1 MKISDI
7 REQFPQ
13 YNDLSDT
20 ALADALHSKYYPD
33 LPKEDVYKQL
43 GLETSKKGLG
53 AAFER
58 GLESYLSPSLTAL
71 QGPST
76 ESALAG
82 VERARHLEETN
93 PSQTSLEKVKEAF
106 KKGVLPGIG
115 ETVREIPYAFAEQAP
130 NLVSMGAGARL
141 GAMAGAPFGGVG
153 ALGGAG
159 LGALAGQ
166 FVSSYL
172 PQAGG
177 NIEEQAQAQKARGE
191 PVNINALKAYGTAV
205 PMAAA
210 DVGLMHYIGGRGLMG
225 KMLGVP
231 EELMAKKSAVE
242 VEKLA
247 QEKLVPSLLKGTAKG
262 FAAEVP
268 TEILQ
273 DVLQRAQAG
282 EDLTSPEA
290 FQGYGET
297 AFQMGLLSPLGALG
311 RLSEKSEARGQLETK
326 KAEEQKKQQI
336 QAIKDQQT
344 ADAQEEQRKQD
355 PAYMQ
360 TFVQNYEALQDQY
373 KDLQKQTKKPDM
385 KTAVPADIEQY
396 NQNREQLA
404 EMRKKLTADS
414 QEYLQLRPAYNK
426 IRAQQQTQAQ
436 QAEDQRYQQMETET
450 AQNQPTADT
459 AYYQSPQGTLPGIQP
474 AIDPTT
480 GEPVAQAPEKVDTRA
495 LYDRL
500 QILQRAKDAHQQQ
513 ESEIAASGDM
523 KALGEFFK
531 QKDTV
536 DKAYKDTA
544 KQLKEA
550 GGYEPAPKHPAVVA
564 QDAYNKAAAELQE
577 KSKAGTFGYDPEV
590 ARKLYAKVEAAQNNL
605 DSVIA
610 EHGPAPRGHEQEGF
624 DFGPESK
631 FPELTQESIPD
642 FVKRRN
648 DALVAERKK
657 QAELYEQK
665 IRPEIQGIQRIASRR
680 DEGPT
685 IFGQLP
691 QMEEAPK
698 KGFGSAAM
706 GQMQQNLE
714 GIELGT
720 DLIHTAEETQAR
732 NAEKSPTEPYR
743 GLYASPTEEPEF
755 TRERKEEMRAD
766 LERRLASVMSRYEM
780 PQGTYDML
788 RRAEN
793 ALAVP
798 NPDTDFMR
806 TLDEQLKEI
815 ESGREGMPRKG
826 AALPTEDLRAFP
838 LGETAVYK
846 RFSKEAGE
854 AGRPILRGA
863 SAKPAP
869 LSRQAELE
877 EHLRT
882 SEAARG
888 EGPIKE
894 KQLPLFPGETPNL
907 FPETG
912 KTINLQEELGTVRA
926 NPAQFQRFLNSD
938 KVKKLRLALD
948 KDLNELQKLDVI
960 DQLKTRADALAK
972 EVNAMESV
980 NLEYGQAQRTLRH
993 QRDVGKQRHDVN
1005 QLRQAMFS
1013 GIIRRMGLQNKLD
1026 ELKKAKNAIDA
1037 EARANHIGGWDG
1049 FDPDLHANLE
1059 HMHEE
1064 YQRAVNEMAE
1074 MQGALSTL
1082 EGRLKVEE
1090 AKIKIAKLNPLTTP
1104 KDTLAAA
1111 KEELNA
1117 ARFDLGEAQ
1126 KTANAE
1132 LVANKAEEGKQRR
1145 ADEAVA
1151 KAKADKIRDD
1161 IAKERQERLEAA
1173 YNPATRGV
1181 EYPAILDAQRMAKE
1195 LPAQERQPTTN
1206 AEEQAI
1212 RGNPMKVLG
1221 GYKSDVTKLEKKIQ
1235 QSQTRSK
1242 NARLEGLSEL
1252 RNNADALNK
1261 QYKESATS
1269 AERAELLP
1277 KLEAA
1282 ETAYDEEVNKLVDQ
1296 PITWI
1301 GMAKDIRDLA
1311 VAINRADRLEARIE
1325 SGDVEIQGVLPA
1337 KQRKAPHKNI
1347 KRAEKTVNGI
1357 KDKIAIEKDEAEK
1370 AKLEKRLAN
1379 AEKFLTTAKAEEA
1392 QRNTQAAKAAQE
1404 TAGAAKTTEPAL
1416 TKSEVKK
1423 ATKQGNTV
1431 YTSKGV
1437 GEEIQTKIAKEVK
1450 SKEIVEN
1457 ENKYKALKAKKPS
1470 TLNAMEKAFIQMYEY
1485 KYGGKSSG
1493 LADKIL
1499 AEDKK
1504 NIEFSRG
1511 ATVNGLT
1518 KSELQKELER
1528 AFGENIV
1535 GRKKEAQPSRVLD
1548 IFDSVNDYIKTLP
1561 PAKATK
1567 MESII
1572 PKDAKGFVK
1581 DGKAI
1586 LFANNIGKG
1595 HGIGVLLHE
1604 VGVHIGFR
1612 NFFDAPQYK
1621 ALVNTV
1627 KSWAKRTDD
1636 SIEARV
1642 GRAAMDRVKMA
1653 NTPKSQID
1661 DELLAY
1667 AVEEAS
1673 QMGVEPAGVKGGE
1686 AVANWLRIMVDAFKK
1701 ALATFGFSPKELTA
1715 GDMVN
1720 FAYGCANLE
1729 LKGTWHGTA
1738 VKFDAFDHA
1747 YMGTG
1752 EGAQAFG
1759 WGTYRAQQK
1768 GIASGYVAT
1777 ALQSHL
1783 RDWEERPEI
1792 QQWKTALQTTYD
1804 GKDYGAIKEMGYAH
1818 PARKD
1823 GTPSPKKQMP
1833 TGAANIL
1840 SSALRNDTNY
1850 RSTADR
1856 FVFSPRQMIED
1867 DIKDSLKV
1875 YAGHDKAETEKWF
1888 KDNFDPTKIK
1898 GIHDEPVYQGYDSLD
1913 QFSNNKDKHNFAYH
1927 VLEALKRDVSTEA
1940 FDVKIKN
1947 AIEKAKEE
1955 LKNTIALFDDDIKH
1969 YLYREAKTLLEEAK
1983 TFNPKEVIFNQKSAY
1998 PIPKPEGYLTRTL
2011 HTRPENEYLHWNEE
2025 TQSEYVNNRIQKL
2038 YDSLTEKQ
2046 KKDFDASLKPATHK
2060 RVITHAPVPGTNKV
2074 RIVTNKEIVN
2084 PQGKDIYNAFSA
2096 AFGYKKKKTDKTVS
2110 EKLFSL
2116 GVPGLKFLDQPSRSS
2131 NRKGISE
2138 TYNYVDFSDK
2148 EEGAQI
2154 VAHNINPIGQAKGML
2169 FSIKPKYNNA
2179 EFASVGNIADKFIAK
2194 EKTLLDK
2201 VKANATGLAV
2211 ETQLVDR
2218 FAGFERL
2225 SKTMDELK
2233 GSQMMFYLRMYD
2245 QRMNFVAQSVAN
2257 GALGIAEKTRADG
2270 RKEYLIESKPG
2281 PSLKSTVEI
2290 LKEASPLVGNGE
2302 AVNRLFTLYM
2312 SAIRAIDKGF
2322 EALHFGNN
2330 LTEAELKQAKATI
2343 DATPELKDIF
2353 DRARHEY
2360 NTYNRNQL
2368 EFAAQAG
2375 AISKDVVARLL
2386 KENDYIPWYRQ
2397 RNGVAELV
2405 IGSETP
2411 IRVGSIAE
2419 QPYLQELVGGDTPI
2433 LDFVTSSVQNTNM
2446 IADMGLRNLA
2456 TKNAVFELVDMD
2468 LAHISKKKLAG
2479 ADVVKFKVDGE
2490 DRYAIIDTDK
2500 VGIPA
2505 DILVKGM
2512 EGIPAQMPFAFR
2524 VMGIPAKLLRKV
2536 VTASPLYAAKQLFRD
2551 SLAATILSGADFTP
2565 VMGSLKEINSA
2576 TKATLEQR
2584 GITGGQIFTGTN
2596 EDLSKI
2602 LKDIVNNKPGW
2613 LNSLSKWEAMSME
2626 ADATTRRAQYNSYIQ
2641 QGLSE
2646 MEATLMSLES
2656 MNFNKR
2662 GASPSVHIINSLI
2675 PFFNAQIQSLNVLYK
2690 ALTGKLPFNE
2700 KLKIQEKLL
2709 VRGAML
2715 AAGTLAYTMMM
2726 QDDDAY
2732 KNATPDQK
2740 YNNWF
2745 VRVPGVD
2752 EPVRLPIP
2760 FEIGYIFKALPEA
2773 LYNTMVN
2780 KHGKEEAVE
2789 AFSGIM
2795 KNLIP
2800 GGSSYGIPQALKP
2813 AIEAGL
2819 GKSFYTGRD
2828 ILTKTEQ
2835 NLLPEDQF
2843 RANTTEAAKAFGKAT
2858 GTSPI
2863 IMEELVRGYTG
2874 TLGLAFLQAVSM
2886 GVPKGDTPE
2895 QTAGRL
2901 SELPVVGGAFQ
2912 PNDAG
2917 GIISSV
2923 YKRMDDIK
2931 KVANTVDERLSK
2943 GQKAEA
2949 LDLIHRTGNAYA
2961 ASEVADYYTS
2971 TMKDLTS
2978 YENAIRASNMTGE
2991 QKREKLDYIRQMKIK
3006 FANSVRNAT
3015 DKIALQ

>member
-1 MKISDI
+1 M
-7 REQFPQ
+7 E
-13 YNDLSDT
+13 LSQVLQ
-20 ALADALHSKYYPD
+20 ALRNADAAGDVEGAKRLAQIAQQLASGAEEPPH
-33 LPKEDVYKQL
+33 PKEK
-43 GLETSKKGLG
+43 EP
-53 AAFER
+53 
-58 GLESYLSPSLTAL
+58 ESGFFPSLKA
-71 QGPST
+71 ST
-76 ESALAG
+76 ETLKGDIAALAG
-82 VERARHLEETN
+82 RAGLMNVQEAEEYQKAREAEAQKIYRPTEKGWTESPFTKLGELAGGSLPYMAAPLAAGLLAPEGLAGLAATGAVSATQFAGSNLARQMQEGKTLKETN
-93 PSQTSLEKVKEAF
+93 LSNAALAAVPQAALDVLSLKMI
-106 KKGVLPGIG
+106 PGIKGIFG
-115 ETVREIPYAFAEQAP
+115 EAGTELSNAEAKRIADQGLTKTLGDYALQTGKTAGIEGTTEAAQQVFERLQAGLNLTDPQAREEYFD
-130 NLVSMGAGARL
+130 N
-141 GAMAGAPFGGVG
+141 F
-153 ALGGAG
+153 LGGAVLG
-159 LGALAGQ
+159 GALA
-166 FVSSYL
+166 
-172 PQAGG
+172 PAGRFM
-177 NIEEQAQAQKARGE
+177 ERSK
-191 PVNINALKAYGTAV
+191 
-205 PMAAA
+205 
-210 DVGLMHYIGGRGLMG
+210 
-225 KMLGVP
+225 
-231 EELMAKKSAVE
+231 
-242 VEKLA
+242 
-247 QEKLVPSLLKGTAKG
+247 AKG
-262 FAAEVP
+262 QAAQV
-268 TEILQ
+268 Q
-273 DVLQRAQAG
+273 Q
-282 EDLTSPEA
+282 
-290 FQGYGET
+290 
-297 AFQMGLLSPLGALG
+297 
-311 RLSEKSEARGQLETK
+311 
-326 KAEEQKKQQI
+326 EEQKKQQI

-360 TFVQNYEALQDQY
+360 MFVQNYEALQDQY

-414 QEYLQLRPAYNK
+414 QEYLQLRPAYNQ
-426 IRAQQQTQAQ
+426 IRAQQQAQAQ

-714 GIELGT
+714 GIEPGT

-993 QRDVGKQRHDVN
+993 QRDVGKQRYDVN

-1026 ELKKAKNAIDA
+1026 ELKKAKNEIDA

-1221 GYKSDVTKLEKKIQ
+1221 GYKSDVRKLEKKIQ
-1235 QSQTRSK
+1235 QSQTQSK

-1252 RNNADALNK
+1252 RNKADALNK
-1261 QYKESATS
+1261 QYKESATA

-1311 VAINRADRLEARIE
+1311 VAINRADRLETRIE

-1357 KDKIAIEKDEAEK
+1357 KDKIAVEKDEAEK

-1379 AEKFLTTAKAEEA
+1379 AEKFLVTAKAEEA

-1470 TLNAMEKAFIQMYEY
+1470 TLNAMEKAFIQMYDY

-1493 LADKIL
+1493 LADEIL

-1511 ATVNGLT
+1511 STNNPSTVSIVNQ
-1518 KSELQKELER
+1518 ELKKHFKDLNRIKIYSSVEALIQGNPQYKNRIPSNARGFVDTAGNKVFLI
-1528 AFGENIV
+1528 AENINQ
-1535 GRKKEAQPSRVLD
+1535 GQAL
-1548 IFDSVNDYIKTLP
+1548 
-1561 PAKATK
+1561 
-1567 MESII
+1567 
-1572 PKDAKGFVK
+1572 
-1581 DGKAI
+1581 
-1586 LFANNIGKG
+1586 
-1595 HGIGVLLHE
+1595 GVLLHE
-1604 VGVHIGFR
+1604 VGAHVGLKNILGEE
-1612 NFFDAPQYK
+1612 QY
-1621 ALVNTV
+1621 NTLSSTV
-1627 KSWAKRTDD
+1627 ESWAKRNDN
-1636 SIEARV
+1636 SIESRIAKEAIARV
-1642 GRAAMDRVKMA
+1642 KEAK
-1653 NTPKSQID
+1653 TPAHQRS
-1661 DELLAY
+1661 DEILAY
-1667 AVEEAS
+1667 AVEEA
-1673 QMGVEPAGVKGGE
+1673 VKAGVTPNKIKGVLGE
-1686 AVANWLRIMVDAFKK
+1686 WLSKIADSFRKLLQKFGMRPESLDAQGLVDMAFGAAQMEMQPVPSGMSRRAFLRGAVAAVGGMHLPAVNMGMSLDAK
-1701 ALATFGFSPKELTA
+1701 AKLFNATLDAADSWFSTVLGMA
-1715 GDMVN
+1715 
-1720 FAYGCANLE
+1720 
-1729 LKGTWHGTA
+1729 
-1738 VKFDAFDHA
+1738 
-1747 YMGTG
+1747 
-1752 EGAQAFG
+1752 
-1759 WGTYRAQQK
+1759 
-1768 GIASGYVAT
+1768 
-1777 ALQSHL
+1777 
-1783 RDWEERPEI
+1783 
-1792 QQWKTALQTTYD
+1792 KT
-1804 GKDYGAIKEMGYAH
+1804 
-1818 PARKD
+1818 P
-1823 GTPSPKKQMP
+1823 
-1833 TGAANIL
+1833 
-1840 SSALRNDTNY
+1840 ALRNILKEYSFSIDNDAFAEALYNADPDIEGKESLYAHLHWASYGPGDSTESLIDLLESKPDAVEKLQAAVLNV
-1850 RSTADR
+1850 RSQLVAAIDKLPKKENGEIAENELPE
-1856 FVFSPRQMIED
+1856 VGELLFSSSEPPSKPITPIPVKTLRTFGKNAPALKPASKPLQRLITPEIAKSLTKED
-1867 DIKDSLKV
+1867 FEKL
-1875 YAGHDKAETEKWF
+1875 AETRYGTSITHDHPVNGMTFEEAALHGAKKTTSPMVKQLFNALAEVF
-1888 KDNFDPTKIK
+1888 KHAPVLDGSGRVYTVNDPIK
-1898 GIHDEPVYQGYDSLD
+1898 TNKGRALGIYSTSLD
-1913 QFSNNKDKHNFAYH
+1913 AVYLHAEPNGSKSFNKVLLHELTHAATVRAMYLKPELMKQMDDLRTKAIAWLQTPEGKKYFRNHSMGLGKTRESIYGLRNAKEFVAEVFANREFQKLLSEIPSDKPRKSIFTRL
-1927 VLEALKRDVSTEA
+1927 VEALSKFFDMPAKAAQSLFAEAISLSEDVMNVTREQIYEGKVGPLAFAPEEDISPFIAPKYNTEA
-1940 FDVKIKN
+1940 F
-1947 AIEKAKEE
+1947 A
-1955 LKNTIALFDDDIKH
+1955 
-1969 YLYREAKTLLEEAK
+1969 R
-1983 TFNPKEVIFNQKSAY
+1983 
-1998 PIPKPEGYLTRTL
+1998 
-2011 HTRPENEYLHWNEE
+2011 
-2025 TQSEYVNNRIQKL
+2025 
-2038 YDSLTEKQ
+2038 
-2046 KKDFDASLKPATHK
+2046 
-2060 RVITHAPVPGTNKV
+2060 
-2074 RIVTNKEIVN
+2074 
-2084 PQGKDIYNAFSA
+2084 
-2096 AFGYKKKKTDKTVS
+2096 
-2110 EKLFSL
+2110 
-2116 GVPGLKFLDQPSRSS
+2116 
-2131 NRKGISE
+2131 
-2138 TYNYVDFSDK
+2138 
-2148 EEGAQI
+2148 
-2154 VAHNINPIGQAKGML
+2154 
-2169 FSIKPKYNNA
+2169 
-2179 EFASVGNIADKFIAK
+2179 VGNIADKFIAK

-2233 GSQMMFYLRMYD
+2233 GHQMMFYLRMYD
-2245 QRMNFVAQSVAN
+2245 QRMNFVSQSASN

-2312 SAIRAIDKGF
+2312 SAIRAKDKGF

-2330 LTEAELKQAKATI
+2330 LTEAELNQAKATI

-2433 LDFVTSSVQNTNM
+2433 LDFMTSSVQNTNM
-2446 IADMGLRNLA
+2446 LADMGLRNLA

>member
-1 MKISDI
+1 M
-7 REQFPQ
+7 E
-13 YNDLSDT
+13 LSQVLQ
-20 ALADALHSKYYPD
+20 ALRNADAAGDVEGAKRLAQIAQQLASGAEEPPH
-33 LPKEDVYKQL
+33 PKEK
-43 GLETSKKGLG
+43 EP
-53 AAFER
+53 
-58 GLESYLSPSLTAL
+58 ESGFFPSLKA
-71 QGPST
+71 ST
-76 ESALAG
+76 ETLKGDIAALAG
-82 VERARHLEETN
+82 RAGLMNVQEAEEYQKAREAEAQKIYRPTEKGWTESPFTKLGELAGGSLPYMAAPLAAGLLAPEGLAGLAATGAVSATQFAGSNLARQMQEGKTLKETN
-93 PSQTSLEKVKEAF
+93 LSNAALAAVPQAALDVLSLKMI
-106 KKGVLPGIG
+106 PGIKGIFG
-115 ETVREIPYAFAEQAP
+115 EAGTELSNAEAKRIADQGLTKTLGDYALQTGKTAGIEGTTEAAQQVFERLQAGLNLTDPQAREEYFD
-130 NLVSMGAGARL
+130 N
-141 GAMAGAPFGGVG
+141 F
-153 ALGGAG
+153 LGGAVLG
-159 LGALAGQ
+159 GALA
-166 FVSSYL
+166 
-172 PQAGG
+172 PAGRFM
-177 NIEEQAQAQKARGE
+177 ERSK
-191 PVNINALKAYGTAV
+191 
-205 PMAAA
+205 
-210 DVGLMHYIGGRGLMG
+210 
-225 KMLGVP
+225 
-231 EELMAKKSAVE
+231 
-242 VEKLA
+242 
-247 QEKLVPSLLKGTAKG
+247 AKG
-262 FAAEVP
+262 QAAQV
-268 TEILQ
+268 Q
-273 DVLQRAQAG
+273 Q
-282 EDLTSPEA
+282 
-290 FQGYGET
+290 
-297 AFQMGLLSPLGALG
+297 
-311 RLSEKSEARGQLETK
+311 
-326 KAEEQKKQQI
+326 EEQKKQQI

-360 TFVQNYEALQDQY
+360 MFVQNYEALQDQY

-414 QEYLQLRPAYNK
+414 QEYLQLRPAYNQ
-426 IRAQQQTQAQ
+426 IRAQQQAQAQ

-714 GIELGT
+714 GIEPGT

-993 QRDVGKQRHDVN
+993 QRDVGKQRYDVN

-1026 ELKKAKNAIDA
+1026 ELKKAKNEIDA

-1221 GYKSDVTKLEKKIQ
+1221 GYKSDVRKLEKKIQ
-1235 QSQTRSK
+1235 QSQTQSK

-1252 RNNADALNK
+1252 RNKADALNK
-1261 QYKESATS
+1261 QYKESATA

-1311 VAINRADRLEARIE
+1311 VAINRADRLETRIE

-1357 KDKIAIEKDEAEK
+1357 KDKIAVEKDEAEK

-1379 AEKFLTTAKAEEA
+1379 AEKFLVTAKAEEA

-1470 TLNAMEKAFIQMYEY
+1470 TLNAMEKAFIQMYDY

-1493 LADKIL
+1493 LADEIL

-1511 ATVNGLT
+1511 STNNPSTVSIVNQ
-1518 KSELQKELER
+1518 ELKKHFKDLNRIKIYSSVEALIQGNPQYKNRIPSNARGFVDTAGNKVFLI
-1528 AFGENIV
+1528 AENINQ
-1535 GRKKEAQPSRVLD
+1535 GQAL
-1548 IFDSVNDYIKTLP
+1548 
-1561 PAKATK
+1561 
-1567 MESII
+1567 
-1572 PKDAKGFVK
+1572 
-1581 DGKAI
+1581 
-1586 LFANNIGKG
+1586 
-1595 HGIGVLLHE
+1595 GVLLHE
-1604 VGVHIGFR
+1604 VGAHVGLKNILGEE
-1612 NFFDAPQYK
+1612 QY
-1621 ALVNTV
+1621 NTLSSTV
-1627 KSWAKRTDD
+1627 ESWAKRNDN
-1636 SIEARV
+1636 SIESRIAKEAIARV
-1642 GRAAMDRVKMA
+1642 KEAK
-1653 NTPKSQID
+1653 TPAHQRS
-1661 DELLAY
+1661 DEILAY
-1667 AVEEAS
+1667 AVEEA
-1673 QMGVEPAGVKGGE
+1673 VKAGVTPNKIKGVLGE
-1686 AVANWLRIMVDAFKK
+1686 WLSKIADSFRKLLQKFGMRPESLDAQGLVDMAFGAAQMEMQPVPSGMSRRAFLRGAVAAVGGMHLPAVNMGMSLDAK
-1701 ALATFGFSPKELTA
+1701 AKLFNATLDAADSWFSTVLGMA
-1715 GDMVN
+1715 
-1720 FAYGCANLE
+1720 
-1729 LKGTWHGTA
+1729 
-1738 VKFDAFDHA
+1738 
-1747 YMGTG
+1747 
-1752 EGAQAFG
+1752 
-1759 WGTYRAQQK
+1759 
-1768 GIASGYVAT
+1768 
-1777 ALQSHL
+1777 
-1783 RDWEERPEI
+1783 
-1792 QQWKTALQTTYD
+1792 KT
-1804 GKDYGAIKEMGYAH
+1804 
-1818 PARKD
+1818 P
-1823 GTPSPKKQMP
+1823 
-1833 TGAANIL
+1833 
-1840 SSALRNDTNY
+1840 ALRNILKEYSFSIDNDAFAEALYNADPDIEGKESLYAHLHWASYGPGDSTESLIDLLESKPDAVEKLQAAVLNV
-1850 RSTADR
+1850 RSQLVAAIDKLPKKENGEIAENELPE
-1856 FVFSPRQMIED
+1856 VGELLFSSSEPPSKPITPIPVKTLRTFGKNAPALKPASKPLQRLITPEIAKSLTKED
-1867 DIKDSLKV
+1867 FEKL
-1875 YAGHDKAETEKWF
+1875 AETRYGTSITHDHPVNGMTFEEAALHGAKKTTSPMVKQLFNALAEVF
-1888 KDNFDPTKIK
+1888 KHAPVLDGSGRVYTVNDPIETNKERAL
-1898 GIHDEPVYQGYDSLD
+1898 GIYSTSLD
-1913 QFSNNKDKHNFAYH
+1913 AVYLHAEPNGSKSFNKVLLHELTHAATVRAMYLKPELMKQMDDLRTKAIAWLQTPEGKKYFRNHSMGLGKTRESIYGLRNAKEFVAEVFANREFQKLLSEIPSDKPRKSIFTRL
-1927 VLEALKRDVSTEA
+1927 VEALSKFFDMPAKAAQSLFAEAISLSEDVMNVTREQIYEGKVGPLAFAPEEDISPFIAPKYNTEA
-1940 FDVKIKN
+1940 F
-1947 AIEKAKEE
+1947 A
-1955 LKNTIALFDDDIKH
+1955 
-1969 YLYREAKTLLEEAK
+1969 R
-1983 TFNPKEVIFNQKSAY
+1983 
-1998 PIPKPEGYLTRTL
+1998 
-2011 HTRPENEYLHWNEE
+2011 
-2025 TQSEYVNNRIQKL
+2025 
-2038 YDSLTEKQ
+2038 
-2046 KKDFDASLKPATHK
+2046 
-2060 RVITHAPVPGTNKV
+2060 
-2074 RIVTNKEIVN
+2074 
-2084 PQGKDIYNAFSA
+2084 
-2096 AFGYKKKKTDKTVS
+2096 
-2110 EKLFSL
+2110 
-2116 GVPGLKFLDQPSRSS
+2116 
-2131 NRKGISE
+2131 
-2138 TYNYVDFSDK
+2138 
-2148 EEGAQI
+2148 
-2154 VAHNINPIGQAKGML
+2154 
-2169 FSIKPKYNNA
+2169 
-2179 EFASVGNIADKFIAK
+2179 VGNIADKFIAK

-2233 GSQMMFYLRMYD
+2233 GHQMMFYLRMYD
-2245 QRMNFVAQSVAN
+2245 QRMNFVSQSASN

-2312 SAIRAIDKGF
+2312 SAIRAKDKGF

-2330 LTEAELKQAKATI
+2330 LTEAELNQAKATI

-2433 LDFVTSSVQNTNM
+2433 LDFMTSSVQNTNM
-2446 IADMGLRNLA
+2446 LADMGLRNLA